1 MIMKQRRMS
10 RNLALLA
17 IMAFWFFPSYSGDSF
32 AAQKAA
38 KRKKPLVAK
47 GAGKVIELR
56 KIDQLK
62 EAFQRDAGKIRLV
75 TILSPT

>member
-1 MIMKQRRMS
+1 MKRKLI
-10 RNLALLA
+10 RNFALLA
-17 IMAFWFFPSYSGDSF
+17 IIAFWFSPSYSGDSI

-38 KRKKPLVAK
+38 KQKKPLVAK
-47 GAGKVIELR
+47 GAGKVIALR

-62 EAFQRDAGKIRLV
+62 EAFQRDTGKIRFV

>member
-1 MIMKQRRMS
+1 MKQRRVS

-17 IMAFWFFPSYSGDSF
+17 VMAFWFFPSYSGDSY
-32 AAQKAA
+32 AAQKTT
-38 KRKKPLVAK
+38 KRKKPLVAMR
-47 GAGKVIELR
+47 AGKVIALR

-62 EAFQRDAGKIRLV
+62 EAFQRDAGKIRFV

>member
-1 MIMKQRRMS
+1 MKQKLIS

-17 IMAFWFFPSYSGDSF
+17 IIAFWFFPSYSGDSF

-38 KRKKPLVAK
+38 KQKKPLVAK
-47 GAGKVIELR
+47 GAGKVIALR

-62 EAFQRDAGKIRLV
+62 EAFQRDTGKIRFV

>member
-1 MIMKQRRMS
+1 MNRKLIN

-17 IMAFWFFPSYSGDSF
+17 ILALWFFPTYSGDSF

-38 KRKKPLVAK
+38 KRKKPLVSK
-47 GAGKVIELR
+47 GAGKVIALR
-56 KIDQLK
+56 KTDQLK
-62 EAFQRDAGKIRLV
+62 EAFQRDAGKIRFV